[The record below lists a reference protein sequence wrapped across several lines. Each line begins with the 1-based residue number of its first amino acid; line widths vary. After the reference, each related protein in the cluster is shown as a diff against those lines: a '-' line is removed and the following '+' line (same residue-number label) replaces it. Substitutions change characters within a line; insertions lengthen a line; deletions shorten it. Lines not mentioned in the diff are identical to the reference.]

1 LELFFKKENLYS
13 TYDPGTEEE
22 KYSKRG
28 LEIPQIAIEKYS
40 VFLMKYQDIDT
51 MSDKNDSA

>member
-1 LELFFKKENLYS
+1 MAFCKKRICHRTKFALI
-13 TYDPGTEEE
+13 
-22 KYSKRG
+22 
-28 LEIPQIAIEKYS
+28 EIPQIAIEKYS

>member
-1 LELFFKKENLYS
+1 MN
-13 TYDPGTEEE
+13 PGTEEE
-22 KYSKRG
+22 KYSERG
-28 LEIPQIAIEKYS
+28 IEIPQIAIEKYS